1 MTLRLGLAWLL
12 VAATPALAAD
22 AAAGRQKALACAVC
36 HGPLGLANAPDT
48 PSLAGQ
54 PATYLGAQ
62 LRAFRSGERRHEVMA
77 VIAKPLS
84 DADIADL
91 SAWFAGLQ
99 VEVKPPR

>member
-1 MTLRLGLAWLL
+1 VNLRPGLAWLL
-12 VAATPALAAD
+12 LAATPALAAD
-22 AAAGRQKALACAVC
+22 AAVGRQKAIACAVC

-54 PATYLGAQ
+54 PATYLAAQ
-62 LRAFRSGERRHEVMA
+62 LRAFRSGERRHEVMV

-91 SAWFAGLQ
+91 SAWFAAVQ
-99 VEVKPPR
+99 VEVRPPR